1 MGNTLTLDLNRR
13 YTYADYLTW
22 LDDKRRELVN
32 GFIRMMSPAPG
43 RVHQQVSY
51 NLTLALGNRI
61 KKHKGKSKVYFAP
74 FDVRLP
80 QNGETSDDKI
90 YTVVQPDLCVI
101 CDLAKLDDRGCLGAP
116 DLVAEV
122 QSASTARYD
131 LTRKF
136 DLYEAAG
143 VREYWIVYPY
153 GSVEVFLLQPD
164 GKYGSGVVY
173 DKGQKIPVSIFDDI
187 EVDLNEVFEF

>member
-1 MGNTLTLDLNRR
+1 MDNSLTLDLNRR
-13 YTYADYLTW
+13 YTFADYLTW
-22 LDDKRRELVN
+22 LDGKRRELVN

-43 RVHQQVSY
+43 RVHQELSY
-51 NLTLALGNRI
+51 NLTLALGSRI
-61 KKHKGKSKVYFAP
+61 KKHKGACRVYYAP

-80 QNGETSDDKI
+80 QNGETTDSKI
-90 YTVVQPDLCVI
+90 YTVVQPDLCVV
-101 CDLAKLDDRGCLGAP
+101 CDLGKLDDWGCLGAP

-131 LTRKF
+131 LTQKF

-143 VREYWIVYPY
+143 VREYWVVYPY

-164 GKYGSGVVY
+164 GKYGKSAIY
-173 DKGQKIPVSIFDDI
+173 SKGQKMPVSIFSGIDI
-187 EVDLNEVFEF
+187 DLNEVFE